1 MGPNFDEILFEV
13 KDRVATITM
22 NRPEKLNSLTPGME
36 DQLKINFKQC
46 QDDDNI
52 RVLILTGA
60 GERGF
65 CSGFDVNNLIDVEG
79 KPKVVKPGQTIPTPS
94 PSNHVPRFMFSTVEK
109 PVIAAINGVAAGEGY
124 CLALA
129 SDIRFASENAR
140 FVHVY
145 LRRALVGSG
154 ETWWL
159 PRLIGLGPAMYHILS
174 ADEIDAEEA
183 LHLNLIS
190 KLVPA
195 DKLYEETFAFAQ
207 RLAAM
212 DPTTMKFTKKA
223 IRKGLTMDYES
234 TMEWAGYFRRIA
246 NPSGAGLAAMEGFL
260 AKKET

>member
-1 MGPNFDEILFEV
+1 MALNSDEILLEV
-13 KDRVATITM
+13 RDHIATITM
-22 NRPEKLNSLTPGME
+22 NRPEKLNSLTPTME
-36 DQLKINFKQC
+36 EELKVIFKQC
-46 QDDDNI
+46 QDDDDV

-60 GERGF
+60 GEKGF

-79 KPKVVKPGQTIPTPS
+79 RPKVFKPGQTIPTPA
-94 PSNHVPRFMFSTVEK
+94 PSNLVPLFMFKTVEK
-109 PVIAAINGVAAGEGY
+109 PVIAAVNGVAAGEGY
-124 CLALA
+124 CLSLA

-159 PRLIGLGPAMYHILS
+159 SRLIGLGPAMYHVLS
-174 ADEIDAEEA
+174 ADEINAEEA
-183 LHLNLIS
+183 LRLNLIS
-190 KLVPA
+190 RLIPA
-195 DKLYEETFAFAQ
+195 DRLYGETFAFAQ
-207 RLAAM
+207 KLAAM

-260 AKKET
+260 AAK